1 MNGKRNETGN
11 GRDTSSGADAPSSL
25 VGEAL
30 RRPSGKAFEGTTS
43 DPISARE
50 QTEALRGEL
59 KELGEVTRRACAGI
73 IRLIDEG
80 KFGELTA
87 EAQLAWLYTLKN
99 RRENIVGALKLVDG
113 TRADRVGLTARTEG
127 DKGMRNEE

>member
-11 GRDTSSGADAPSSL
+11 GRDTSSGAVRHLPLA
-25 VGEAL
+25 
-30 RRPSGKAFEGTTS
+30 GKAFEGTSS
-43 DPISARE
+43 DPTSARE
-50 QTEALRGEL
+50 QAEALRGEL

-80 KFGELTA
+80 QFGELSA

-113 TRADRVGLTARTEG
+113 TRADRVGLKAREEG
-127 DKGMRNEE
+127 DRGRRE

>member
-25 VGEAL
+25 VGAA
-30 RRPSGKAFEGTTS
+30 PPPKGKAES
-43 DPISARE
+43 PISARE
-50 QTEALRGEL
+50 QAEALRGEL

-127 DKGMRNEE
+127 DRGIRNEE